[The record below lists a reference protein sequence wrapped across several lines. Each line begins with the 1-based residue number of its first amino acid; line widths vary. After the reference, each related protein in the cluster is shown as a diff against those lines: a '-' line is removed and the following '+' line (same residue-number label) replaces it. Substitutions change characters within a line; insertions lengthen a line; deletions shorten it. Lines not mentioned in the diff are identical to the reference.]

1 MSEQDHQNALE
12 LAMLRKDLE
21 TMQAD
26 MAEVKADLKK
36 LANAWST
43 AENLVAF
50 VKWLAGLGAA
60 LMFLLGLFKGWFT
73 PNTKE

>member
-1 MSEQDHQNALE
+1 MSGQDHENAVE

-36 LANAWST
+36 LANAWAT
-43 AENLVAF
+43 AETLVAF
-50 VKWLAGLGAA
+50 VKWLAGLAA
-60 LMFLLGLFKGWFT
+60 AIALLTGFMKGWFST
-73 PNTKE
+73 PPKE

>member
-1 MSEQDHQNALE
+1 MSEQEQQNALE

-26 MAEVKADLKK
+26 MAELKSDIKK
-36 LANAWST
+36 LANAWAT

-50 VKWLAGLGAA
+50 VKWLAALGAA
-60 LMFLLGLFKGWFT
+60 MMFLIGLVKGWFS
-73 PNTKE
+73 PSKE